1 MSEEEVRRAGVL
13 KRVKGGE
20 LTQVEAADMLGLSYR
35 QLKRVYVRY
44 RETGA
49 KGLVH
54 GSAGKPSN
62 RARPAKDRERILK
75 IVRKEYGG
83 GPGERFGPTL
93 AAEHLEADHGMVV
106 DAETLRR
113 WMLAAGL
120 WTKERKRKPY
130 RQRRARRAHFGE
142 LVQMDGSFEKW
153 LEERGPRGCLV
164 HMVDDATSTSLGKF
178 SEEESTWAVADALR
192 QWVTTYGVPRALY
205 VDWKN
210 VYHYTATAKQKEQGI
225 EPITQFGRMC
235 RKLAIELIGANS
247 PQAKGRVERGHG
259 THQDRLIKKMR
270 LKKICSYDEANRY
283 LEETYLA
290 EHNAKYAVLAR
301 EGADYHIP
309 LPPRL
314 DLEQVFCLEEER
326 KVSPDWV
333 LQYGRQWLQI
343 DRDGQKTIVRSGA
356 RVVVREHRDGGLSV
370 WLNKTKLLWHEIVER
385 PKKPKLPPTPKRTR
399 AKWSPPANHPWREE
413 VRAAERLQAAR
424 SRSPLPP
431 FSAG

>member
-20 LTQVEAADMLGLSYR
+20 LTQIEAAEMLGLSYR
-35 QLKRVYVRY
+35 QLKRIYVRY
-44 RETGA
+44 CESGP

-54 GSAGKPSN
+54 RSAGKPSN
-62 RARPAKDRERILK
+62 RARPAKERERILK

-93 AAEHLEADHGMVV
+93 AAEHLEADHGIVV

-113 WMLAAGL
+113 WMLAVGL

-153 LEERGPRGCLV
+153 LEERGPRGCLI
-164 HMVDDATSTSLGKF
+164 HMVDDATSTSLGTF
-178 SEEESTWAVADALR
+178 ADEESTWAVADALR
-192 QWVTTYGVPRALY
+192 AWVTAYGVPRALY
-205 VDWKN
+205 LDWKN
-210 VYHYTATAKQKEQGI
+210 VYHYAATAKQKEQGI

-235 RKLAIELIGANS
+235 RKLGIELIGANS

-270 LKKICSYDEANRY
+270 LKKIRTYEEANRY
-283 LEETYLA
+283 LEETYLG
-290 EHNAKYAVLAR
+290 EHNANYAVLPR
-301 EGADYHIP
+301 EAADYHLV

-333 LQYGRQWLQI
+333 VQYGNRWLQI
-343 DRDGQKTIVRSGA
+343 DREGQKVMVRSGA
-356 RVVVREHRDGGLSV
+356 TVVVREHRDSSVSV
-370 WLNKTKLLWHEIVER
+370 WLNKTKLRWHELTER
-385 PKKPKLPPTPKRTR
+385 PKKATPALRSKPKR
-399 AKWSPPANHPWREE
+399 AKWSPAANHPWREDG
-413 VRAAERLQAAR
+413 RAALRRRAETN
-424 SRSPLPP
+424 
-431 FSAG
+431 